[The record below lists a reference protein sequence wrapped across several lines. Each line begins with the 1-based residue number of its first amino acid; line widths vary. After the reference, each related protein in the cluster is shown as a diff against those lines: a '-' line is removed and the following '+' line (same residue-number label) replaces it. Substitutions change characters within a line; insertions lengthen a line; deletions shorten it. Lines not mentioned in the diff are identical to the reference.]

1 MQITVFEN
9 RIWFKIYGP
18 NIESKDADCD
28 IETMFTDEQEPNTC
42 KLKIY
47 NLSDTNM
54 NAILNNTKYVEV
66 YTNQY
71 GTTDT
76 DGQPLWQLAFEG
88 LLKEAVKKPK
98 PKYTKKGR
106 LRKTSAKI
114 RYLTPSITTGDDDA
128 DDYIEIEL
136 QEGKG
141 AEIGTFVSKSYKKG
155 FNVKKILTDMAKLI
169 DMEIVFDKNVNAWN
183 VTYPIILH
191 DNVLNSLTQ
200 VASYIGCKATITQ
213 GRVYVVP
220 KQENVKGVI
229 SYYQFDESN
238 IQQPNYLQDKKIEFT
253 APYMPTLLPGQFV
266 RLYNK
271 KQEIDGV
278 FQIVKI
284 ESKFSN
290 NTEDCESKITVKYE

>member
-1 MQITVFEN
+1 MKVTVFEN

-42 KLKIY
+42 KLRIY
-47 NLSDTNM
+47 NLTDDNM

-71 GTTDT
+71 GNVNTN
-76 DGQPLWQLAFEG
+76 GQPLWQLAFEG
-88 LLKEAVKKPK
+88 LLKEAIKKPK
-98 PKYTKKGR
+98 PKYTKKGK
-106 LRKTSAKI
+106 LRKSSAKV
-114 RYLTPSITTGDDDA
+114 RYLTPSITTGDDDG
-128 DDYIEIEL
+128 DDYIEIDL

-155 FNVKKILTDMAKLI
+155 FNIKKILTDMAKSI
-169 DMEIVFDKNVNAWN
+169 DMEIVFDKNVKDWN

-191 DNVLNSLTQ
+191 DNVRNSLTQ
-200 VASYIGCKATITQ
+200 VASYIGCTANITNN
-213 GRVYVVP
+213 RVYVVP

-271 KQEIDGV
+271 KQQIDGV